1 MRRLIENTNVV
12 AYVFFGIA
20 TTAVNI
26 VSYWGLTRFFGI
38 VSWPAYMI
46 SWFLAVLFAY
56 LTNRKWVFRSYAVTL
71 SEKILECGRFF
82 FCRLSTGIADWLI
95 MFVFVDCVELS
106 SNGTFW
112 MDNYDVFVKVFANA
126 FVIIANFVVSRFYVF
141 GTGKD

>member
-1 MRRLIENTNVV
+1 MRRLLENTNVV
-12 AYVFFGIA
+12 AYIFFGIA

-38 VSWPAYMI
+38 VSWPAYII

-71 SEKILECGRFF
+71 SEKLLECGRFF

-95 MFVFVDCVELS
+95 MFVFVDCMGFSGGES
-106 SNGTFW
+106 FW
-112 MDNYDVFVKVFANA
+112 SENYDMFVKGFANA
-126 FVIIANFVVSRFYVF
+126 FVIVANFVVSRFYVF